1 MSIDV
6 SLILP
11 TRDRAKY
18 LQHSLRTCIA
28 NNYRAMEILV
38 LDNAS
43 VDDTR
48 AVVEASGDPRVRYL
62 RSDTRL
68 SMRQNFE
75 RGLDSARGDV
85 VAFIGDDD
93 GVFPDAAQFAAN
105 LFRRMPIDALS
116 AARAHYFWPDLLTS
130 RKNTALLPRHRGL
143 AIRNSREELKKVLF
157 DADYYKLP
165 CAYHGFVRRSVLE
178 RIRSRQGGR
187 FFLSNNVDIFS
198 SIALSMENLRFAFSE
213 FPVFINGGSE
223 RSNGASHFG
232 GGGDAEK
239 ALWQREDDI
248 GFLPGFADSLT
259 MACFI
264 IESGLRYI
272 ERSPGLELA
281 DIFGHDS
288 LCDALANEVS
298 HRLAAGRS
306 EANAQQPLQAAG
318 FTIECLATRRHRLP
332 LGATR
337 LLRLGRSFRLHRPV
351 ITDSQGI
358 SDVSGAAVYLSQ
370 LRDLRHTGMLCE
382 PRSQLKAA
390 LRLART

>member
-1 MSIDV
+1 MTIDV
-6 SLILP
+6 SLIVP

-28 NNYRAMEILV
+28 NDYSALEILV

-48 AVVEASGDPRVRYL
+48 AVVEGIADRRVRYL
-62 RSDTRL
+62 RSEARL

-75 RGLDSARGDV
+75 RGLDSARGEV
-85 VAFIGDDD
+85 IAFIGDDD
-93 GVFPDAAQFAAN
+93 GVFPDAARFAAD
-105 LFRRMPIDALS
+105 LFRRLPIDALS
-116 AARAHYFWPDLLTS
+116 AARAHYFWPDFLTS

-143 AIRNSREELKKVLF
+143 TVRNSREELKHVLS
-157 DADYYKLP
+157 DADYYRLP
-165 CAYHGFVRRSVLE
+165 CAYHGFVRRSVID
-178 RIRSRQGGR
+178 RVRSRQGGR

-213 FPVFINGGSE
+213 LPVFINGGSG

-259 MACFI
+259 MASFI
-264 IESGLRYI
+264 VESGLRYI
-272 ERSPGLELA
+272 EKSPATELA
-281 DIFGHDS
+281 DIFGHS
-288 LCDALANEVS
+288 ALCSALVREADQ
-298 HRLAAGRS
+298 RRAAGRS
-306 EANAQQPLQAAG
+306 EANAQQPLRAAG
-318 FTIECLATRRHRLP
+318 LTVDGVAPRGKLLP
-332 LGATR
+332 FDATR

-351 ITDSQGI
+351 MTDAQGI
-358 SDVSGAAVYLSQ
+358 SDVSGAAKYLST
-370 LRDLRHTGMLCE
+370 LRDLRQTGLLCE
-382 PRSQLKAA
+382 PRSQLMAA
-390 LRLART
+390 LRLARS